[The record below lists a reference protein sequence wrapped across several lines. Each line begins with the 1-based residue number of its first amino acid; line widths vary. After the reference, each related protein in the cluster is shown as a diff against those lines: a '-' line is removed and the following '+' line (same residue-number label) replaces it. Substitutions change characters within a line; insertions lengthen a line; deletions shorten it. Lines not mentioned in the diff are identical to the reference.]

1 MVILSYQF
9 TKKNDMKF
17 VRFSYHVLLLNQ
29 SIAFSSYLFF

>member
-1 MVILSYQF
+1 MVNWAISF